1 VQRQVERQDI
11 GIAIGRIA
19 AVGKPAPRPITMNA
33 STGWR
38 ATAWSR
44 AGIKPM
50 AVSSERCESSWCLL
64 S

>member
-38 ATAWSR
+38 ATTRSR
-44 AGIKPM
+44 AGINPFC
-50 AVSSERCESSWCLL
+50 RYRSW
-64 S
+64 